1 MNANFLVQYTPIAP
15 LQLQLITCIF
25 ESWYKNFNS
34 DLYINKNYNKFLALP
49 GVWFWRQP
57 GIFLYS
63 LLNLYL
69 QPTSPLPLPPWRK
82 KKKKKTTF
90 WICMRWSILIS
101 ENWHAVTKTNLW
113 RLFDVGDARKLLFN
127 IFIFASQLY
136 FYVLGLSSLLVYW
149 AISILIWEA
158 RLFL

>member
-57 GIFLYS
+57 GIFLCS

-69 QPTSPLPLPPWRK
+69 QPTSPLPLPPL
-82 KKKKKTTF
+82 KKKKTTF

-101 ENWHAVTKTNLW
+101 ENWH
-113 RLFDVGDARKLLFN
+113 RLFYAGDARKLLFN
-127 IFIFASQLY
+127 II
-136 FYVLGLSSLLVYW
+136 YVCK
-149 AISILIWEA
+149 LIV
-158 RLFL
+158 FLCFRS